1 MGSPLPSFR
10 GGLLGQRVEHQVE
23 RNLSRAAD
31 TRGGASGEADVE
43 SQGKREEDQLMPLPE
58 GACGPSPPWV
68 VWRWGRGLAH

>member
-1 MGSPLPSFR
+1 MGSPLPSSR

-43 SQGKREEDQLMPLPE
+43 SPGKREEDQ
-58 GACGPSPPWV
+58 
-68 VWRWGRGLAH
+68 